1 MDKIT
6 KDAVNAI
13 RILSMDGVQAAN
25 SGHPGLPL
33 GAAPMA
39 YELWAHY
46 LKHNPK
52 NPQWTNRDR
61 FILSAGHGSMLIYS
75 LLHLF
80 GYGLELDEL
89 KNFRQWNSKTPGH
102 PEYRH
107 TVGVETT
114 TGPLG
119 AGLSNAVG
127 MAMAE
132 AHLAAVFNRP
142 GYPVV
147 DHYTYALAG
156 DGCMMEGISSE
167 AMSLAGHLG
176 LGKLIVLYDSNRITI
191 EGSTDLAFSEDVEK
205 RFEAYGFQVIEVAD
219 GNRLGKIA
227 RAIEQAKED
236 TSRPS
241 LIVVKTQIG
250 FGSPKQG
257 SEKAHGEPLGVDNVG
272 ITRQNL
278 EWEETEPFKIPDEIY
293 AHYEQLALRGVSQE
307 DEHAKLVASYRA
319 EYPELAKQWDEYHR
333 EITLDELVNNE
344 TYWEHSDKA
353 NATRSISGEI
363 LNKLK
368 DGYRNIF
375 GGSADLA
382 PSTKTNMNG
391 EGSFQKGSY
400 EGRNLHFGVREH
412 AMAGIG
418 NGIMMHG
425 GLKAYVST
433 FFVFTDFLK
442 PMLRLSSLSRVP
454 LIYIMTHDSIVVG
467 EDGPTHQ
474 PIEQLSMVRA
484 QPNVNVLRP
493 ADYTETMAAWALA
506 LSSNETPSVL
516 ALTRQNLPQLAGTSK
531 EALKGGYIVSKEQGE
546 DFDGILLASGS
557 EVSLAIEA
565 QASLL
570 ESGIDVRVVSM
581 MSMEVFEAQSSE
593 YRESVLPNDKRKRLA
608 IEAGTTQPW
617 YKYIGLDG
625 KHVTIDTFG
634 HSAPGEKVYEEY
646 GFSVENVVKVYQES

>member
-1 MDKIT
+1 MENIT
-6 KDAVNAI
+6 KNAVNAI
-13 RILSMDGVQAAN
+13 RVLSMDGVQQAN

-39 YELWAHY
+39 YELWAHH

-80 GYGLELDEL
+80 GYDLPIEEL

-102 PEYRH
+102 PEFRH

-132 AHLAAVFNRP
+132 AHLASIFNRP

-147 DHYTYALAG
+147 DHYTYAIAG
-156 DGCMMEGISSE
+156 DGCMMEGVASE

-191 EGSTDLAFSEDVEK
+191 EGSTDLAFSENVEK
-205 RFEAYGFQVIEVAD
+205 RFESYGFQVIEVAD
-219 GNRLGKIA
+219 GNRLSKIA
-227 RAIEQAKED
+227 RAIEQAKEESD
-236 TSRPS
+236 RPT
-241 LIVVKTQIG
+241 LITIKTEIG

-257 SEKAHGEPLGVDNVG
+257 SEKAHGEPLGLEN
-272 ITRQNL
+272 ITKTRQTL
-278 EWEETEPFKIPDEIY
+278 EWDESEPFKISDEIY
-293 AHYEQLALRGVSQE
+293 AHFDQLALRGDAQE
-307 DEHAKLVASYRA
+307 KEHQTLVENYRK
-319 EYPELAKQWDEYHR
+319 EYPELAKLWEEYNR
-333 EITLDELVNNE
+333 DIPLEELVNNE
-344 TYWEHSDKA
+344 SYWEHEDKA
-353 NATRSISGEI
+353 IATRSISGTI

-368 DGYRNIF
+368 EDYPQLI

-382 PSTKTNMNG
+382 PSTKTEMVN
-391 EGSFQKGSY
+391 EGSFQKESY
-400 EGRNLHFGVREH
+400 EGRNIHFGVREH
-412 AMAGIG
+412 AMAGVG
-418 NGIMMHG
+418 NGIVTHG
-425 GLKAYVST
+425 GLKSYVST

-442 PMLRLSSLSRVP
+442 PALRLSALSQVP

-474 PIEQLSMVRA
+474 PIEQLATIRS
-484 QPNVNVLRP
+484 QPNTHVFRP
-493 ADYTETMAAWALA
+493 ADYTETMASWALA
-506 LSSNETPSVL
+506 LSDTRTPSVL
-516 ALTRQNLPQLAGTSK
+516 VLSRQNLPNLKQSSK
-531 EALKGGYIVSKEQGE
+531 EALKGGYIISKEQGT

-565 QASLL
+565 QGELL
-570 ESGIDVRVVSM
+570 KQGIDVRVVSM
-581 MSMEVFEAQSSE
+581 LSMEVFNAQDAA

-608 IEAGTTQPW
+608 IEAGASQPW
-617 YKYIGLDG
+617 FQYIGLDG
-625 KHVTIDTFG
+625 KHITIDRFG

-646 GFSVENVVKVYQES
+646 GFTVENVVKVYTE